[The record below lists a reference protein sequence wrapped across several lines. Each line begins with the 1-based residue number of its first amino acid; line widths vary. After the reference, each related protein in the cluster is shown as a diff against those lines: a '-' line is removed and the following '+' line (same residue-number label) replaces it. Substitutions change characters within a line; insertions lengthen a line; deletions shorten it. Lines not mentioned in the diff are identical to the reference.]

1 MEFKGQ
7 YLTYAEYRDLGG
19 TLDITP
25 FNLLEFE
32 ARRKIDIET
41 QSRLKGTN
49 SQDVPQEVKL
59 CVFSLINSI
68 NHYTES
74 IESATQN
81 GNIANES
88 TDGYSVSYVKSSSIK
103 DIINSKS
110 VELDDIIRTYLLNVV
125 FKNEHLMYLGS
136 KMGDSECLSTVE

>member
-32 ARRKIDIET
+32 SRRKIDIET
-41 QSRLKGTN
+41 QSRLKGTS
-49 SQDVPQEVKL
+49 SQDIPQEVKL
-59 CVFSLINSI
+59 CVYSLINSI

-74 IESATQN
+74 IESATEN
-81 GNIANES
+81 GNIASEQ
-88 TDGYSVSYVKSSSIK
+88 TDGYSVTYVKSSSIK
-103 DIINSKS
+103 EIISSKS
-110 VELDDIIRTYLLNVV
+110 VELDDIIRTYLLGVI

-136 KMGDSECLSTVE
+136 DGGNSECLQTAD

>member
-32 ARRKIDIET
+32 ARRKVDIET
-41 QSRLKGTN
+41 QSRLKGTD
-49 SQDVPQEVKL
+49 SQNIPQEVKL
-59 CVFSLINSI
+59 CVYSLIGSI
-68 NHYTES
+68 DHYTES
-74 IESATQN
+74 IESSTKN
-81 GNIANES
+81 GNVASEG

-103 DIINSKS
+103 DIISSKS
-110 VELDDIIRTYLLNVV
+110 VELDDIIRTYLLNVI
-125 FKNEHLMYLGS
+125 FKGEHLMYLGTNGGS
-136 KMGDSECLSTVE
+136 SECLSTVD